1 VVATALVSDPE
12 ASAALVTLRNTSPHS
27 LRDVP
32 IAVTVRSSSGQVL
45 YQNNTAG
52 LAASLVS
59 VPLLEPGQ
67 TFTWIDDQV
76 QLGGGGAGN
85 TAGGGEPAKGAKV
98 EAIIGESPPVSQ
110 ASSALPQMQISGLHT
125 IEDPT
130 LGEGTAGTV
139 RNSSTITQ
147 TNLVI
152 YGIERR
158 GGRIVAAGRAE
169 LSSVPARGSVP
180 FQIFFVGEPKGANP
194 ELSAPASTL
203 E

>member
-1 VVATALVSDPE
+1 
-12 ASAALVTLRNTSPHS
+12 
-27 LRDVP
+27 
-32 IAVTVRSSSGQVL
+32 VRSASGQVL
-45 YQNNTAG
+45 YQNSAAG

-76 QLGGGGAGN
+76 QP
-85 TAGGGEPAKGAKV
+85 GGGEAGTTSGGGQAAKGTKV
-98 EAIIGESPPVSQ
+98 EATVGESPPLSQ
-110 ASSALPQMQISGLHT
+110 APSALPQMQITGLHT

-139 RNSSTITQ
+139 HNSSTTVQ

-152 YGIERR
+152 YGIARR

-169 LSSVPARGSVP
+169 LASVPAGGSVP
-180 FQIFFVGEPKGANP
+180 FQIFFVGEPKGASP